1 MCGDTTTEFSQTDE
15 KWTVSLSIAKCVQ
28 QGVTQYDVTIKGE
41 DSVGATTMEEV
52 SVPDPYAEDDGG
64 SGDTDDSSD
73 SSDDGALPSLG
84 MFATIIAMLGAACIL
99 RRD

>member
-1 MCGDTTTEFSQTDE
+1 MRNG
-15 KWTVSLSIAKCVQ
+15 LSVYRLQNVQ
-28 QGVTQYDVTIKGE
+28 QGVTQYNVTIKGE
-41 DSVGATTMEEV
+41 DSVGAITMEEV
-52 SVPDPYAEDDGG
+52 SVPDPYAEDDGV

-84 MFATIIAMLGAACIL
+84 MFATVIAMLGAAFIL